1 MEIRLSDVQNF
12 MDLSSEFHKKEYKFY
27 MQKIAKY
34 PCKQL
39 KDFCY
44 ITDGEHGSPDWDKA
58 TNIKYITAEHIKQN
72 YIVDT
77 VYKTISQNQYKKNK
91 RAALSH
97 KDLLIYS
104 VGAYAGNAAV
114 AEEHLFPA
122 SIPRSVAI
130 IRILYEKE
138 FTPQYLN
145 IFMNSKFGAFQS
157 FRYRAGNSQPMLA
170 LEKIEQFI
178 IPILDYSLQIKITG
192 LYDSSY
198 GLRMKSKSLYTE
210 SEQLLLQELGLVNF
224 KPSTEKIAIK
234 KLSESFG
241 TTGGLDA
248 EYYQPKYEEIENV
261 ISKYRLGYNAIG
273 SVFKLS
279 KQNFKVDK
287 DKLYEYVEIGSINVS
302 SGEIVPELITGA
314 ELPSNAKRK
323 LKVGQVIVSKVRTYR
338 SGIAIID
345 KDNYVGSTAFSI
357 LEEKPNGKV
366 NKETLFSFLRSNLFL
381 EWSLKPNTGTSYP
394 VILDED
400 ILNFNIPLIDT
411 NIQNIIASKI
421 QQSFALRKESKHLL
435 DIAKQAVEMAIEEDE
450 ETAIKWLNEVTIP
463 GTNIHQKS

>member
-1 MEIRLSDVQNF
+1 VLVENESFRFD
-12 MDLSSEFHKKEYKFY
+12 SEYFKKEYLEN
-27 MQKIAKY
+27 KIN
-34 PCKQL
+34 
-39 KDFCY
+39 Y
-44 ITDGEHGSPDWDKA
+44 ITSLPLYKLASLSDGDHSKFPD
-58 TNIKYITAEHIKQN
+58 N
-72 YIVDT
+72 
-77 VYKTISQNQYKKNK
+77 QNQDVRYLQARDISSNFIEIISNSYVSQEYFKRNQRSAISANTILMSIMGNIGDLAITPDNFLNCMCNRALAIIKNITGILPQFLFTYLMTSHLYSIIK
-91 RAALSH
+91 RASNGGVQ
-97 KDLLIYS
+97 K
-104 VGAYAGNAAV
+104 
-114 AEEHLFPA
+114 
-122 SIPRSVAI
+122 R
-130 IRILYEKE
+130 
-138 FTPQYLN
+138 LN
-145 IFMNSKFGAFQS
+145 IDILKNLPIPIFSPKIQ
-157 FRYRAGNSQPMLA
+157 QLI
-170 LEKIEQFI
+170 EKIVI
-178 IPILDYSLQIKITG
+178 AAHTKRNL
-192 LYDSSY
+192 
-198 GLRMKSKSLYTE
+198 SKSLYTE
-210 SEQLLLQELGLVNF
+210 AEQLLLQELGLVNF
-224 KPSTEKIAIK
+224 KPSTENIAIK

-241 TTGGLDA
+241 TTGRLDA
-248 EYYQPKYEEIENV
+248 DYYQPKYEEIENV

-463 GTNIHQKS
+463 ETNIHEKS

>member
-1 MEIRLSDVQNF
+1 
-12 MDLSSEFHKKEYKFY
+12 
-27 MQKIAKY
+27 
-34 PCKQL
+34 
-39 KDFCY
+39 
-44 ITDGEHGSPDWDKA
+44 
-58 TNIKYITAEHIKQN
+58 
-72 YIVDT
+72 
-77 VYKTISQNQYKKNK
+77 
-91 RAALSH
+91 
-97 KDLLIYS
+97 
-104 VGAYAGNAAV
+104 
-114 AEEHLFPA
+114 
-122 SIPRSVAI
+122 
-130 IRILYEKE
+130 
-138 FTPQYLN
+138 
-145 IFMNSKFGAFQS
+145 MNSKFGAFQS

-178 IPILDYSLQIKITG
+178 IPVLDYSLQIKITG

-198 GLRMKSKSLYTE
+198 RLRMKSKSLYTE

-241 TTGGLDA
+241 TTGRLDA

-463 GTNIHQKS
+463 ETNIHQKS

>member
-1 MEIRLSDVQNF
+1 M
-12 MDLSSEFHKKEYKFY
+12 
-27 MQKIAKY
+27 
-34 PCKQL
+34 
-39 KDFCY
+39 
-44 ITDGEHGSPDWDKA
+44 
-58 TNIKYITAEHIKQN
+58 
-72 YIVDT
+72 
-77 VYKTISQNQYKKNK
+77 
-91 RAALSH
+91 
-97 KDLLIYS
+97 
-104 VGAYAGNAAV
+104 
-114 AEEHLFPA
+114 
-122 SIPRSVAI
+122 
-130 IRILYEKE
+130 
-138 FTPQYLN
+138 
-145 IFMNSKFGAFQS
+145 
-157 FRYRAGNSQPMLA
+157 
-170 LEKIEQFI
+170 
-178 IPILDYSLQIKITG
+178 
-192 LYDSSY
+192 
-198 GLRMKSKSLYTE
+198 
-210 SEQLLLQELGLVNF
+210 
-224 KPSTEKIAIK
+224 
-234 KLSESFG
+234 
-241 TTGGLDA
+241 
-248 EYYQPKYEEIENV
+248 
-261 ISKYRLGYNAIG
+261 
-273 SVFKLS
+273 FKLS

-463 GTNIHQKS
+463 ETNIHQKS

>member
-1 MEIRLSDVQNF
+1 MRLSEVLAENESFRFD
-12 MDLSSEFHKKEYKFY
+12 SEYFKKEYLNTQNILSVLNSQYLHSYYVFNGRY
-27 MQKIAKY
+27 
-34 PCKQL
+34 KQPIYDIKSDLKVLNSRYL
-39 KDFCY
+39 KDDY
-44 ITDGEHGSPDWDKA
+44 LDYENAKTGYGKLVPKNAVMINSTGIGTLGRVNINYLINDISIDNHINIIITKNINPYYLTYFLKSYYGQSQINRRYSGSSGQ
-58 TNIKYITAEHIKQN
+58 IE
-72 YIVDT
+72 
-77 VYKTISQNQYKKNK
+77 
-91 RAALSH
+91 
-97 KDLLIYS
+97 IYPRDFHFFKIPIFS
-104 VGAYAGNAAV
+104 
-114 AEEHLFPA
+114 EHLQS
-122 SIPRSVAI
+122 SIELLVVSAHENLQKSEV
-130 IRILYEKE
+130 LYKE
-138 FTPQYLN
+138 
-145 IFMNSKFGAFQS
+145 A
-157 FRYRAGNSQPMLA
+157 
-170 LEKIEQFI
+170 
-178 IPILDYSLQIKITG
+178 
-192 LYDSSY
+192 
-198 GLRMKSKSLYTE
+198 
-210 SEQLLLQELGLVNF
+210 EQLLLEELDLLDF
-224 KPSTEKIAIK
+224 KSSTENIAIK

-241 TTGGLDA
+241 TTGRLDA

-421 QQSFALRKESKHLL
+421 Q
-435 DIAKQAVEMAIEEDE
+435 
-450 ETAIKWLNEVTIP
+450 
-463 GTNIHQKS
+463 

>member
-1 MEIRLSDVQNF
+1 MVRSTDLENLDFSCEVKYVDKHAYNYLKKSKLYGGELLINKIGNPGRCYLMPKLEQPVTLGMNLFLVRINPNKQYTYQFIWAFLNSEIG
-12 MDLSSEFHKKEYKFY
+12 
-27 MQKIAKY
+27 QKIIYRKINGTAPFSIDKEAI
-34 PCKQL
+34 L
-39 KDFCY
+39 SLY
-44 ITDGEHGSPDWDKA
+44 IPRLLVCFQKKIA
-58 TNIKYITAEHIKQN
+58 N
-72 YIVDT
+72 IVDM
-77 VYKTISQNQYKKNK
+77 
-91 RAALSH
+91 A
-97 KDLLIYS
+97 YS
-104 VGAYAGNAAV
+104 
-114 AEEHLFPA
+114 
-122 SIPRSVAI
+122 
-130 IRILYEKE
+130 K
-138 FTPQYLN
+138 
-145 IFMNSKFGAFQS
+145 IF
-157 FRYRAGNSQPMLA
+157 
-170 LEKIEQFI
+170 
-178 IPILDYSLQIKITG
+178 D
-192 LYDSSY
+192 
-198 GLRMKSKSLYTE
+198 SKSLYTE
-210 SEQLLLQELGLVNF
+210 AEQLLLQELGLVNF
-224 KPSTEKIAIK
+224 KPSTENIAIK

-241 TTGGLDA
+241 TTGRLDA

-463 GTNIHQKS
+463 ETNIHEKS

>member
-1 MEIRLSDVQNF
+1 LGLDILKNLPIPIFSP
-12 MDLSSEFHKKEYKFY
+12 
-27 MQKIAKY
+27 KIQ
-34 PCKQL
+34 QL
-39 KDFCY
+39 
-44 ITDGEHGSPDWDKA
+44 I
-58 TNIKYITAEHIKQN
+58 
-72 YIVDT
+72 
-77 VYKTISQNQYKKNK
+77 
-91 RAALSH
+91 
-97 KDLLIYS
+97 
-104 VGAYAGNAAV
+104 
-114 AEEHLFPA
+114 
-122 SIPRSVAI
+122 
-130 IRILYEKE
+130 
-138 FTPQYLN
+138 
-145 IFMNSKFGAFQS
+145 
-157 FRYRAGNSQPMLA
+157 
-170 LEKIEQFI
+170 EKIVI
-178 IPILDYSLQIKITG
+178 AAHTKRNL
-192 LYDSSY
+192 
-198 GLRMKSKSLYTE
+198 SKSLYTE
-210 SEQLLLQELGLVNF
+210 AEQLLLQELGLVNF
-224 KPSTEKIAIK
+224 KPSTENIAIK

-241 TTGGLDA
+241 TTGRLDA

-463 GTNIHQKS
+463 ETNIHEKS